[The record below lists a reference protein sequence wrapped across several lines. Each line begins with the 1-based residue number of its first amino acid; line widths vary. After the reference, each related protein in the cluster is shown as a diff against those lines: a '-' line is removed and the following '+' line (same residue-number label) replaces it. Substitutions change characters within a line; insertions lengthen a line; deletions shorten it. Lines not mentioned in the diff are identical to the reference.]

1 MKTDIHRSCFPVT
14 QDYIFLNH
22 AAASPV
28 SLKVVKAVTDFYKE
42 SANQASKEYFNWIKR
57 VEAVRRSAASIIN
70 ADSDEIAFTGN
81 TSEGISIIAS
91 GFNWKKKDEVII
103 PVPDFPSN
111 VYPWL
116 NLKKKGVQVNFVQ
129 RQNGCI
135 NLKDI
140 EKKMTPRT
148 RMIALSS
155 VDYLS
160 GFAANLPELGNFCKK
175 KGIFLF
181 VDAIQ
186 SLGLIPLDVKECG
199 IHFLSAGGHKWL
211 TGPMGI
217 GILFINKQV
226 NDLLTPFNL
235 GWKSVIN
242 EEDFNIDF
250 TLKKNALQFEPGTM
264 NISGIFGLGAALNLL
279 KEIGIP
285 NIYYKVLR
293 LNDIFR
299 KHLDERGLHII
310 SPSNRENRSGILSFK
325 PWNDPVKCYNF
336 LISKKIM
343 LSLRNGS
350 IRISPH
356 FYNNEDDISA
366 FFRIFDELRL

>member
-1 MKTDIHRSCFPVT
+1 MKTDTHRSWFPVT
-14 QDYIFLNH
+14 RDYIFLNH

-42 SANQASKEYFNWIKR
+42 SANQASKEYFNWIKQ
-57 VEAVRRSAASIIN
+57 VEAVRKSAASVIN

-81 TSEGISIIAS
+81 TSAGISIIAS
-91 GFNWKKKDEVII
+91 GFNWKEKDEVII

-116 NLKKKGVQVNFVQ
+116 NLKEKGVQVKFVQ
-129 RQNGCI
+129 RQSGCI

-140 EKKMTPRT
+140 EKKITPKT

-186 SLGLIPLDVKECG
+186 SLGVIPLDVKECG

-217 GILFINKQV
+217 GILFISRQV
-226 NDLLTPFNL
+226 NELLTPFSL

-279 KEIGIP
+279 KEVGIP

-310 SPSNRENRSGILSFK
+310 SPASRENRSGILSFK
-325 PWNDPVKCYNF
+325 PRNDPVKCYNF

-343 LSLRNGS
+343 LSLRNGN
-350 IRISPH
+350 IRISLH
-356 FYNNEDDISA
+356 FYNNEDDIAA
-366 FFRIFDELRL
+366 FFRIFDELKL

>member
-186 SLGLIPLDVKECG
+186 SLGVIPLDVKECG

>member
-28 SLKVVKAVTDFYKE
+28 SLKVVKAVTDFYNE
-42 SANQASKEYFNWIKR
+42 NANQGSREYFNWIKR

-135 NLKDI
+135 KLKDI

-186 SLGLIPLDVKECG
+186 SLGVIPLDVKECG

>member
-28 SLKVVKAVTDFYKE
+28 SLKVVKAVTDFYNE
-42 SANQASKEYFNWIKR
+42 NANQGSREYFNWIKR

-186 SLGLIPLDVKECG
+186 SLGVIPLDVKECG